1 MAFLFTTILK
11 SAFNVFLTQETF
23 RCNLGRVTLLKIYKQ
38 MKQGL
43 QFLLLIFSLTVF
55 AQNGSIDTAQII
67 IPNRYNSVEAQTKPY
82 VIMISADGFRYDYAK
97 KYNAENLLKFS
108 NGGVQAKAMIPSYP
122 SITFPNHWTL
132 VTGLYPSHHGLIDNF
147 FYDYKRKENYA
158 MNDRKNAEDG
168 SWYGGI
174 PLWGL
179 AEKQGMISASLMW
192 VGSASDAGGKRPTY
206 YYPYHEKFT
215 PSEKVDKV
223 INWLKL
229 PMDKRP
235 HFISL
240 YFPEVDGSG
249 HHFGPD
255 TKETEDAVHLVDKAI
270 GELVQ
275 KVNDLGLKN
284 VNFVFV
290 SDHGMIKVDGG
301 NPLEIPAV
309 LFDKTRFDFYN
320 SQTLLRVYVK
330 NPDEVKDVYQELK
343 ANKTDDYEVYL
354 DKKLPK
360 YLHFGL
366 KDDKYNR
373 IGQILLIP
381 RAPKIFLEK
390 GKKTSVGK
398 HGYNPKIVPEMKAT
412 FLAWGTEFKSNL
424 VIDEFQNINVY
435 PLVAEI
441 LELKIDQ
448 PIDGKLKVL
457 KETLKKKK

>member
-1 MAFLFTTILK
+1 MM
-11 SAFNVFLTQETF
+11 V
-23 RCNLGRVTLLKIYKQ
+23 
-38 MKQGL
+38 
-43 QFLLLIFSLTVF
+43 FSLTVF
-55 AQNGSIDTAQII
+55 AQKGTVDTAQII
-67 IPNRYNSVEAQTKPY
+67 IPNRYNTAEAQAKPY
-82 VIMISADGFRYDYAK
+82 VIMISTDGFRYDYAE
-97 KYNAENLLKFS
+97 KYNAENLLRYS
-108 NGGVQAKAMIPSYP
+108 NQGVRAKAMIPGYP

-132 VTGLYPSHHGLIDNF
+132 MTGLYPSHHGLIDNF
-147 FYDYKRKENYA
+147 FYDYKRNASYA

-168 SWYGGI
+168 SWYGGM

-179 AEKQGMISASLMW
+179 AENQGMVSASLMW

-206 YYPYHEKFT
+206 YYPYHEKFS

-223 INWLKL
+223 IDWLKL
-229 PMDKRP
+229 PMDQRP

-255 TKETEDAVHLVDKAI
+255 TKETEDAVRLIDKAM
-270 GELVQ
+270 GKLVQ
-275 KVNDLGLKN
+275 RVNDLGLKN

-290 SDHGMIKVDGG
+290 SDHGMIKVDSGA
-301 NPLEIPAV
+301 PLEIPAI
-309 LFDKTRFDFYN
+309 LSDKNRFDYYN

-330 NPDEVKDVYQELK
+330 NPEEVKTVYKELK
-343 ANKTDDYEVYL
+343 AEKTEDYEVYL

-360 YLHFGL
+360 YLHFRT
-366 KDDKYNR
+366 KDDRYSR

-398 HGYNPKIVPEMKAT
+398 HGYNPKLVPEMKAT
-412 FLAWGTEFKSNL
+412 FMAWGPEFKTNL

-441 LELKIDQ
+441 LGLKIEQ

-457 KETLKKKK
+457 KETLKK

>member
-1 MAFLFTTILK
+1 VKISGSNFVKILK
-11 SAFNVFLTQETF
+11 
-23 RCNLGRVTLLKIYKQ
+23 
-38 MKQGL
+38 MKRGL
-43 QFLLLIFSLTVF
+43 QWLMIIFSLTVF
-55 AQNGSIDTAQII
+55 GQKGTVDTAQIV

-97 KYNAENLLKFS
+97 KYNAGNLLKFS

-122 SITFPNHWTL
+122 SITFPNHWSL
-132 VTGLYPSHHGLIDNF
+132 ITGLYPSHHGLIDNY
-147 FYDYKRKENYA
+147 FYDYKRKEAYA
-158 MNDRKNAEDG
+158 MSDRKNAEDG

-192 VGSASDAGGKRPTY
+192 VGSASDAGGIRPTY

-223 INWLKL
+223 IDWLKL

-249 HHFGPD
+249 HHFGPE
-255 TKETEDAVHLVDKAI
+255 TKETEEAVHLVDKAI

-275 KVNDLGLKN
+275 KVNNLGLKN
-284 VNFVFV
+284 VNFIFV

-301 NPLEIPAV
+301 NPLEIPAM
-309 LFDKTRFDFYN
+309 LLNKENFEIYN

-330 NPDEVKDVYQELK
+330 NPEEVKAVYKELK

-354 DKKLPK
+354 DKKFPK
-360 YLHFGL
+360 YLHFAT

-373 IGQILLIP
+373 IGQILLVP
-381 RAPKIFLEK
+381 KAPKVFLPK
-390 GKKTSVGK
+390 GKTTSVGK
-398 HGYNPKIVPEMKAT
+398 HGYNPAIVPEMKAT
-412 FLAWGTEFKSNL
+412 FLAWGPEFKNNL
-424 VIDEFQNINVY
+424 VIDEFANINVY

-441 LELKIDQ
+441 LGLKINE

-457 KETLKKKK
+457 KKTLKENK

>member
-1 MAFLFTTILK
+1 
-11 SAFNVFLTQETF
+11 
-23 RCNLGRVTLLKIYKQ
+23 